1 MLGVTG
7 ARIPEVHLHFTIKFI
22 PSFLF
27 LVVVLFVWFFLVCA
41 YFFFSMTV
49 T

>member
-7 ARIPEVHLHFTIKFI
+7 AGIPEVHLHFTIKFI

-27 LVVVLFVWFFLVCA
+27 LVVFLFVCFVFLVCA
-41 YFFFSMTV
+41 YFFFQ
-49 T
+49 